1 MTCPANKRD
10 VSSRAK
16 RGSHSLGFLAG
27 LGTTALIAASVTPGI
42 LPAQL
47 PIKEWPVPYADSRPR
62 DPYVDSQSRVWFVGQ
77 VGNYIAYLDPVTGK
91 FRRYE
96 IEDGALPHN
105 LIVDQKDMVWYA
117 GNGNGHIGRLDPAS
131 GKVTRYPMP
140 NPEVRDPHTLVFD
153 GKGDIWFTVQQSNY
167 VGRLRTATGKID
179 VIKVP
184 SGGARPYGIEVDSKG
199 RPWFNEFGTEKLATV
214 DPATLKITEYS
225 MPNKRSRGRRIA
237 ITSDDRIWYV
247 DYTRGYLGRFDP
259 ASTQFKEWGLPGGS
273 SALPYAMEVDSNDQ
287 LWLVETGSQ
296 PNRFVGFDPKTETFF
311 GLTPI
316 PSGGGSVRH
325 MMYDERSGQIWFGTD
340 NNTIGRA
347 QVTEASLA
355 S

>member
-1 MTCPANKRD
+1 MTCLANIS
-10 VSSRAK
+10 VA
-16 RGSHSLGFLAG
+16 LGLS
-27 LGTTALIAASVTPGI
+27 ALTLAASTPAP
-42 LPAQL
+42 LAAQV

-62 DPYVDSQSRVWFVGQ
+62 DPFVDSQNRVWFVGQ
-77 VGNYIAYLDPVTGK
+77 VGNYIAYLDPATGK

-117 GNGNGHIGRLDPAS
+117 GNGNGHIGKLDPAT

-140 NPEVRDPHTLVFD
+140 NPDVRDPHTLVFD
-153 GKGDIWFTVQQSNY
+153 GKGDIWFTAQQSNY

-199 RPWFNEFGTEKLATV
+199 RPWFNEFGNEKLATV
-214 DPATLKITEYS
+214 DPATLKITEYA
-225 MPNKRSRGRRIA
+225 MPNDRSRGRRIA

-247 DYTRGYLGRFDP
+247 DYSRGYLGRFDP
-259 ASTQFKEWGLPGGS
+259 ASKQFKEWALPGGTG
-273 SALPYAMEVDSNDQ
+273 ALPYAMEVDSDDR
-287 LWLVETGSQ
+287 LWLMETGSQ
-296 PNRFVGFDPKTETFF
+296 PNRLVGFDPKAEKFF

-316 PSGGGSVRH
+316 PSGGGTVRH
-325 MMYDERSGQIWFGTD
+325 MMYDKGSGQIWFGTD
-340 NNTIGRA
+340 NNTVGRA
-347 QVTEASLA
+347 VVSETKTPPS